1 MTSTSKWRKQE
12 TFKSNTNPSSKPDNF
27 SNIPMFDVLQNTKDT
42 NNETKETPIVEGF
55 DWQGNGYFHHRGI
68 YGLTKD
74 NSKFREY
81 IEKLMSYLSSPITKL
96 DSMLEGFIYDMLIMF
111 LMLNHLDCNDSNS
124 YIRASGSAA
133 EQAFF
138 WAQKQMPREREGFS
152 LNEQPY
158 LMKTIDSFEKNHIDF
173 VKDTETKAKMGAFYI
188 RSLNAYETRL
198 RRRMTEEELFL
209 FNNDFDNLLNDPT
222 IQQKIRGIIP
232 NNEWKSQFD
241 LSSMVIYQN
250 TESDYKKYYD
260 KTARF
265 KMDNTDRISY
275 YPLNDGYFALPQKS
289 RSGKSGMEV
298 FDILLSE
305 SDESSTMLT
314 KFELVAMN
322 NKRNNKNRL
331 DMRSGAIS
339 FTTPSNPQSRS
350 TAIEPKD
357 FNYVFS
363 VDVNTPIE
371 QSVEEYLFNVI
382 KRFSLL
388 VYSKIT
394 TSTQIRNLGFQEI
407 QARIGTIY
415 TDLLNRL
422 EFLHYNQYQ
431 DYLDSYRIAI
441 FNHMFY
447 VFIQQQN
454 TGDTYSNGDNIYVS
468 SFTKSDDIF
477 TKIITANNVRYSYL
491 KDDVDETF
499 SQQSLLD
506 SFPSVNE
513 KTQAEWNNT
522 NTNTWEDTTSKNY
535 DDGSITYTGGLE
547 PFNNKETYGSN
558 RLSSYIL
565 ENEYKSKE
573 MEKYFIPGQM
583 SECERLKRSKRKE
596 FTKYAKIIKKE
607 IYRLLLIPVVLYVVY
622 NIYYIF
628 FFRDVEGRVKFD
640 NGEYIN
646 KGFACKNPLFPDWE
660 SYFHSYDN
668 HNTDLILEY
677 VFKPAKMMYTLLNAL
692 KAGIRWSSL
701 DNIIPPYIWLFS
713 CVLAFYH
720 IFNKHGTVIMK
731 FYNDFYNKMAVPFVK
746 VMKVDSNTR
755 KTFNL
760 PKERGNWIG
769 YNEIAKIITFIF
781 CGLSAIKDIGG
792 FNWHQI
798 LQSAAVSPEANEKM
812 FNDNKEPE
820 VRSWLAWLISTPTF
834 IIMFFKFIIFILYWI
849 FKYYLAFAMV
859 PLASFIAVIY
869 ITYNMF
875 FAIYNNSNSECD
887 YSTKMELIDRIIYTK
902 LYDVPKNPKGWEYVK
917 YIFKSTCWII
927 MFFIT
932 ELLSIYVL
940 SRGLKTILKNITGS
954 TQADGIKTFLFTVY
968 MCIFV
973 LIGLWCVYKYKF
985 KLPIQ
990 ETFFS
995 NEKDRGKPDVKDD
1008 DLKHKLSKPPL
1019 RTEFYE
1025 TNNGTTTFDNP
1036 AFMKAIDDF
1045 IPTGKEKPDP
1055 TYYKTEKEV
1064 TEVGKDGSSTTKTV
1078 QTFNEF
1084 KYLKDIDMYKKWE
1097 KINNAK
1103 DKRFTLEKNTNCD
1116 TYEILTENNPKRI
1129 IFGSDILNKIVI
1141 KEEIERTKKL
1151 LELNKGQPSFA
1162 DKWSSKIIGTMGN
1175 FGDKLLQKGQNVME
1189 NLNTPA
1195 SDGPSILDKAKD
1207 LSNFATEGMN
1217 YNPVTWVTKPIERIG
1232 KATVQS
1238 AQSAQSALPTVSGVK
1253 EGIGAIAKTPSNVF
1267 DSVLNSDTT
1276 KFIGDSIKDKASN
1289 FANIFTSF
1297 IPEKTS

>member
-55 DWQGNGYFHHRGI
+55 DWQGSGYFHHRGI

-81 IEKLMSYLSSPITKL
+81 IEKLMSYLSSPITKI
-96 DSMLEGFIYDMLIMF
+96 DSMLEGFIYDILIM
-111 LMLNHLDCNDSNS
+111 LNNLDCNDTTSK
-124 YIRASGSAA
+124 IRASGAA
-133 EQAFF
+133 VEQAFF
-138 WAQKQMPREREGFS
+138 WAKKQMPREVEGFS
-152 LNEQPY
+152 LNDQPY
-158 LMKTIDSFEKNHIDF
+158 LIKTIDSFEKNHIDF

-222 IQQKIRGIIP
+222 IQKQITGIIP

-250 TESDYKKYYD
+250 TEPDYKKYYD
-260 KTARF
+260 KNARF
-265 KMDNTDRISY
+265 KINNTDKISY
-275 YPLNDGYFALPQKS
+275 YPLKDTFFSLPQKL
-289 RSGKSGMEV
+289 RSGKTGMEV

-305 SDESSTMLT
+305 SDELSTMLT
-314 KFELVAMN
+314 KMELYNIN
-322 NKRNNKNRL
+322 NKRKDKNRL
-331 DMRSGAIS
+331 DVLAGAIS
-339 FTTPSNPQSRS
+339 FTIPSPSIPSKSQSS
-350 TAIEPKD
+350 SGID
-357 FNYVFS
+357 SNYVFS
-363 VDVNTPIE
+363 VDVNTPSENSIE
-371 QSVEEYLFNVI
+371 AYLTYVI
-382 KRFSLL
+382 KRFSMI

-394 TSTQIRNLGFQEI
+394 SAETDMYRTLGFQEI
-407 QARIGTIY
+407 EARIGTIY

-447 VFIQQQN
+447 VFIQQQ
-454 TGDTYSNGDNIYVS
+454 TTTDTYSNQNNIYVS
-468 SFTKSDDIF
+468 SFTKSFEIF
-477 TKIITANNVRYSYL
+477 NKIITSNNGRYSYL

-499 SQQSLLD
+499 STEALLNN
-506 SFPSVNE
+506 FPSVNKKLGDDKWTE
-513 KTQAEWNNT
+513 QDIK
-522 NTNTWEDTTSKNY
+522 SKNY
-535 DDGSITYTGGLE
+535 DDGSLTYTGGLE
-547 PFNNKETYGSN
+547 PFTYDTNTNKDNNLYTYVLNSLHKSN
-558 RLSSYIL
+558 
-565 ENEYKSKE
+565 E

-583 SECERLKRSKRKE
+583 SECERLKRSMRKE
-596 FTKYAKIIKKE
+596 FTRYAKIIKKE

-701 DNIIPPYIWLFS
+701 DNLIPPYIWLFS
-713 CVLAFYH
+713 CVLTFYH
-720 IFNKHGTVIMK
+720 IFNKHGTGIMK
-731 FYNDFYNKMAVPFVK
+731 FYNDFYNEMTVPFVK

-755 KTFNL
+755 KTFKL
-760 PKERGNWIG
+760 PNERGNWIG

-798 LQSAAVSPEANEKM
+798 LQSAAVSTGTNKQM
-812 FNDNKEPE
+812 FDDNKEPE

-834 IIMFFKFIIFILYWI
+834 TIMFFKFIIFILYWI

-875 FAIYNNSNSECD
+875 FVIYNNSNSECD

-940 SRGLKTILKNITGS
+940 SRGLSTILKNITGNS
-954 TQADGIKTFLFTVY
+954 TADGIKTFLFTVY

-985 KLPIQ
+985 KFPIQ

-995 NEKDRGKPDVKDD
+995 NEKDRGTEKAKYD
-1008 DLKHKLSKPPL
+1008 DLRDKLNKPPL
-1019 RTEFYE
+1019 RTDFYK
-1025 TNNGTTTFDNP
+1025 TKNGTTTFNSDD
-1036 AFMKAIDDF
+1036 FMNAINEF
-1045 IPTGKEKPDP
+1045 IPTGKITADP
-1055 TYYKTEKEV
+1055 TYYKTK
-1064 TEVGKDGSSTTKTV
+1064 KDVTKTDSSGNRV
-1078 QTFNEF
+1078 TKTIEMFNEF

-1097 KINNAK
+1097 KIKSAK

-1116 TYEILTENNPKRI
+1116 TYEILTENKPNRI

-1151 LELNKGQPSFA
+1151 LEINKGQPSFA

-1175 FGDKLLQKGQNVME
+1175 FGDRLLQKGQNVMQD
-1189 NLNTPA
+1189 LDTPS

-1217 YNPVTWVTKPIERIG
+1217 YNPVTWVTKPFERIG

-1238 AQSAQSALPTVSGVK
+1238 AQSALPIVSGVK
-1253 EGIGAIAKTPSNVF
+1253 TGVNEGIGAIAKTPVNILKT
-1267 DSVLNSDTT
+1267 VLNSDTT

-1297 IPEKTS
+1297 RSENTAS